1 MKLEHKRAL
10 RCFILEKLGEVTCL
24 QLAELA
30 ETHDCCPFSMAEQ
43 FDIEFERI
51 AKLFNYP
58 NYSDEE

>member
-10 RCFILEKLGEVTCL
+10 RCFLLEKLREVTCL

-30 ETHDCCPFSMAEQ
+30 ETHDCCSFSMAEQ

-51 AKLFNYP
+51 EKLFCYP
-58 NYSDEE
+58 HYDD

>member
-1 MKLEHKRAL
+1 MKPEHKRAL
-10 RCFILEKLGEVTCL
+10 RCFILEKLSEVTTL

-30 ETHDCCPFSMAEQ
+30 DTHDCCSFSMAEQ

-58 NYSDEE
+58 NYSNDE